1 MQITRSTDYGMRVL
15 TRLAMA
21 PPATRLTAGALA
33 IASRASEP
41 LVAKILQRLVG
52 ARLLVS
58 RRGFEGGFELARHPR
73 DISVLDIVT
82 ALEGPLCLY
91 TCLPGGAGCD
101 DSETCAA
108 RDVWAR
114 AQSALASV
122 LASETLER
130 LAAREGRPAP
140 VLPEI
145 RVEARHVACESKSA

>member
-33 IASRASEP
+33 SESRASEP
-41 LVAKILQRLVG
+41 LVAKILQRLVA

-82 ALEGPLCLY
+82 ALEGPLCLNA
-91 TCLPGGAGCD
+91 CLPGGSGCD
-101 DSETCAA
+101 DTDTCAA

-114 AQSALASV
+114 AQTALANV
-122 LASETLER
+122 LAGETLER
-130 LAAREGRPAP
+130 LAEGTRKSAVAVPG
-140 VLPEI
+140 I
-145 RVEARHVACESKSA
+145 RVAERHIACESRSA

>member
-15 TRLAMA
+15 TRLALA

-33 IASRASEP
+33 SESRASEP
-41 LVAKILQRLVG
+41 LVAKILQRLVA

-82 ALEGPLCLY
+82 ALEGPLCLN

-101 DSETCAA
+101 DSEACAA
-108 RDVWAR
+108 RDVWTR
-114 AQSALASV
+114 AQTALANV
-122 LASETLER
+122 LAGETLER
-130 LAAREGRPAP
+130 LAEGTRRSAAVMPG
-140 VLPEI
+140 I
-145 RVEARHVACESKSA
+145 RVAERHVACESKSA

>member
-15 TRLAMA
+15 TRLALA
-21 PPATRLTAGALA
+21 PTATRLTAGALA
-33 IASRASEP
+33 HASRASEP

-58 RRGFEGGFELARHPR
+58 RRGFDGGFELARHPR

-82 ALEGPLCLY
+82 ALEGPLCLNA
-91 TCLPGGAGCD
+91 CLPGGAGCD
-101 DSETCAA
+101 DSETCAM

-122 LASETLER
+122 LAGETLER
-130 LAAREGRPAP
+130 LAAREGRDVP
-140 VLPEI
+140 VVPGI